1 MNINISMNK
10 KYKISKVKL
19 KIQGNINNY
28 LSSIR
33 VIN

>member
-1 MNINISMNK
+1 MNK

-19 KIQGNINNY
+19 KIQGNISNY

-33 VIN
+33 VLN